1 MVRGENLVKEQLNKI
16 EEKVDKIEEK
26 ISNIDVTLAKQAKD
40 LEHHI
45 YRTDLAESNL
55 ELLREEMKP
64 VKKHV
69 ALMDTSLKVIG
80 AIASVITFA
89 VGIYKLIS

>member
-1 MVRGENLVKEQLNKI
+1 MEEKLDKI
-16 EEKVDKIEEK
+16 EEKIDKIDDK

-45 YRTDLAESNL
+45 YRTDLAEQNI
-55 ELLREEMKP
+55 ELIRQEMQP

-69 ALMDTSLKVIG
+69 ALVDASLRIIG
-80 AIASVITFA
+80 ALASIATFIA
-89 VGIYKLIS
+89 GVYKLLF

>member
-1 MVRGENLVKEQLNKI
+1 MWEKVMNEQLSKI
-16 EEKVDKIEEK
+16 EEKLDKVEEK

-45 YRTDLAESNL
+45 YRTDLAESNI
-55 ELLREEMKP
+55 ELLRTEMQP

-69 ALMDTSLKVIG
+69 ALMDASLKVIG
-80 AIASVITFA
+80 AIASVITFIL
-89 VGIYKLIS
+89 GIVKIFL

>member
-1 MVRGENLVKEQLNKI
+1 MKEQLDKI
-16 EEKVDKIEEK
+16 EAKVDIIEEK

-45 YRTDLAESNL
+45 YRTELAEQNL
-55 ELLREEMKP
+55 DLIRQEMVP

-69 ALMDTSLKVIG
+69 ALMDASLKVIG
-80 AIASVITFA
+80 ALSSAAMFIL
-89 VGIYKLIS
+89 GIVKLFL

>member
-1 MVRGENLVKEQLNKI
+1 MKEQLDKI
-16 EEKVDKIEEK
+16 EAKVDIIEEK

-45 YRTDLAESNL
+45 YRTELAEQNL
-55 ELLREEMKP
+55 DLIRQEMVP

-69 ALMDTSLKVIG
+69 ALMDASLKVIG
-80 AIASVITFA
+80 ALSSAAMFILGVI
-89 VGIYKLIS
+89 KLFF

>member
-1 MVRGENLVKEQLNKI
+1 MQEQLDKI
-16 EEKVDKIEEK
+16 EEKVDRIEEK

-45 YRTDLAESNL
+45 YRTDLAEQNI
-55 ELLREEMKP
+55 ELIRQEMQP

-69 ALMDTSLKVIG
+69 ALMDASLKVIG
-80 AIASVITFA
+80 AISSAAMFILGVAKMFF
-89 VGIYKLIS
+89 

>member
-1 MVRGENLVKEQLNKI
+1 MQEQLDKI
-16 EEKVDKIEEK
+16 EEKVDRIESK

-45 YRTDLAESNL
+45 YRTDLAESNI
-55 ELLREEMKP
+55 ELLRSEMQP

-69 ALMDTSLKVIG
+69 ALMDASLKVIG
-80 AIASVITFA
+80 ALSSIVMFVLGIAKMFF
-89 VGIYKLIS
+89 